1 MDPTTTEI
9 LGIARAIQLA
19 VAPVFLLTA
28 LATIFNVL
36 ASRLARVVDRARVME
51 AQLGDPAF
59 AGADEVR
66 ARLSVI
72 STRTRLINLSIALCV
87 LSALLVSLVVV
98 SLFVSS
104 LLQIDLAWPVAVLF
118 IVAMLSLAAAL
129 IFFLREI
136 YIATAALR
144 FSSMVVGK
152 GDARAGGP

>member
-1 MDPTTTEI
+1 MEPTPSEL
-9 LGIARAIQLA
+9 LGIAHAIQLA

-36 ASRLARVVDRARVME
+36 ASRLARVVDRARIME
-51 AQLGDPAF
+51 AQLDDPAF
-59 AGADEVR
+59 AEADEVR
-66 ARLSVI
+66 SRLAVI
-72 STRTRLINLSIALCV
+72 STRSRLINLAIALCV
-87 LSALLVSLVVV
+87 LSALLVALVVV

-104 LLQIDLAWPVAVLF
+104 LMQIDLALPVAILF

-144 FSSMVVGK
+144 FNSAVAEK
-152 GDARAGGP
+152 GGTRG

>member
-36 ASRLARVVDRARVME
+36 ASRLSRVVDRARIME
-51 AQLGDPAF
+51 AQLDDPAV
-59 AGADEVR
+59 AEADEVR
-66 ARLSVI
+66 SRLAVI
-72 STRTRLINLSIALCV
+72 STRSRLINLAIALCV

-118 IVAMLSLAAAL
+118 IVAMLSLAVAL

-144 FSSMVVGK
+144 FNSK
-152 GDARAGGP
+152 IAEKAGNRG